1 MIEPLIAV
9 GIHGAGR
16 VFTPGDVFSGEIQVD
31 AVDPMDVQALEI
43 SVLWHT
49 EGKGDEDLG
58 VHHFERYL
66 ADDEH
71 RGQLHQLRSFRTV
84 LPASPLSYDGVNVKI
99 RWCVR
104 VRLFLSRGRE
114 VTADQTFQLG
124 NIPPARMILPAAV
137 VRP

>member
-49 EGKGDEDLG
+49 RIALC
-58 VHHFERYL
+58 
-66 ADDEH
+66 AT
-71 RGQLHQLRSFRTV
+71 SC
-84 LPASPLSYDGVNVKI
+84 SPTG
-99 RWCVR
+99 
-104 VRLFLSRGRE
+104 
-114 VTADQTFQLG
+114 
-124 NIPPARMILPAAV
+124 V
-137 VRP
+137 VR